1 MPLIAMARP
10 RPRTLEPHGTLMAS
24 CLAAGL
30 PVASSCSGR
39 GTCSLCRVRVLQGWD
54 ALSPMDGHEL
64 EVFVRNG
71 ASPDERLSCQAKVTH
86 VHADIAITTG
96 YW

>member
-1 MPLIAMARP
+1 MPLTAQTRRRSRPLGLKGTIMAN
-10 RPRTLEPHGTLMAS
+10 

-39 GTCSLCRVRVLQGWD
+39 GTCSLCRVRVLRGWD

-64 EVFVRNG
+64 EVLARNG
-71 ASPDERLSCQAKVTH
+71 AAPDERLSCQARVIDA
-86 VHADIAITTG
+86 HADIAITTG

>member
-1 MPLIAMARP
+1 
-10 RPRTLEPHGTLMAS
+10 MAS

-39 GTCSLCRVRVLQGWD
+39 GTCSLCRVQVLRGWK
-54 ALSPMDGHEL
+54 ALSPMDGHEQ
-64 EVFVRNG
+64 EVLARNG
-71 ASPDERLSCQAKVTH
+71 AGAEDRLSCQTTVTD
-86 VHADIAITTG
+86 VRADIAITTG